1 MFSNF
6 IKIRLVA
13 FLTVL
18 VLPGGLFA
26 AECLD
31 AEGATADPS
40 EYPDETG
47 YIVSI
52 QADQG
57 QGSINCGD
65 FQGPGGPMVPVA
77 ITQEGGNGRVNSPI
91 LWSVSDPG
99 GFSADLVFAA
109 SNDGK
114 RCTQLYAGNAKIGNA
129 AAGSKGGKQRTLIAC
144 TDEQEEELPP
154 PPPTPPIPPDFTNA
168 GCPPLFQALINEEGD
183 EWDVMVLNGSF
194 KGGVPEPGE
203 DFNGE
208 GRSAICIDQ
217 TLNGG
222 DPATD
227 ISPPNRC
234 VNRCIVPDAAND
246 PDWIPLVDPVTT
258 LPPSARLPGGLC
270 TDTRPG
276 FDGRF
281 PIECRVCELTSE
293 VPSDFFEPDLPFCWE
308 QGQDANNPEFP
319 DTFKN
324 PPPDQGNQGWDVNGK
339 FGSTCYL
346 ISGRTRSGYPYSYWA
361 PSGCPN

>member
-6 IKIRLVA
+6 IRIRLVA

-31 AEGATADPS
+31 AEGATADLTQDPLDAGIN
-40 EYPDETG
+40 PDETG

-65 FQGPGGPMVPVA
+65 FQGPGGPMYPLD
-77 ITQEGGNGRVNSPI
+77 ITQQGGNGRVNNKSVWTVLDPI
-91 LWSVSDPG
+91 GW
-99 GFSADLVFAA
+99 SADLVFAA

-114 RCTQLYAGNAKIGNA
+114 RCTQFYAGNAKSGYA

-144 TDEQEEELPP
+144 TDRQEEELPP
-154 PPPTPPIPPDFTNA
+154 PPPTPPTPPDITED
-168 GCPPLFQALINEEGD
+168 GCPEDFQNAINISGD
-183 EWDVMVLNGSF
+183 EWDVMILNGSP
-194 KGGVPEPGE
+194 KGAAG
-203 DFNGE
+203 GE

-222 DPATD
+222 DPND
-227 ISPPNRC
+227 PNPPALNRC
-234 VNRCIVPDAAND
+234 ANRCIVPDAAND
-246 PDWIPLVDPVTT
+246 PDWIPLIDPTT
-258 LPPSARLPGGLC
+258 GLPPSERQPGGLC

-281 PIECRVCELTSE
+281 PIACRVCELSNI
-293 VPSDFFEPDLPFCWE
+293 VQSDPFEPDLQFCWE
-308 QGQDANNPEFP
+308 QGQDVNNG
-319 DTFKN
+319 TFMD

-346 ISGRTRSGYPYSYWA
+346 ISGKTRSGYPYSYWA